1 MIPESIG
8 AVLMIGHFIVSIF
21 NVQLGAPVIYTMP
34 FETMEQCE
42 FYGKLLPTD
51 MQIDL
56 EWKHSTRYQCYTIAQ
71 FQQMQQQRQPQQQQ
85 QDTAPGPQKANSD
98 RGV

>member
-42 FYGKLLPTD
+42 FYSKLLPTD
-51 MQIDL
+51 VKIDL
-56 EWKHSTRYQCYTIAQ
+56 EWKHITRYQCFTIEE
-71 FQQMQQQRQPQQQQ
+71 FQQMQQQQQQQ
-85 QDTAPGPQKANSD
+85 QQGTAPGPQKPNSD

>member
-1 MIPESIG
+1 MLPESVG

-21 NVQLGAPVIYTMP
+21 NVQLGAPVIYTLP

-42 FYGKLLPTD
+42 FYGKQLPTD

-56 EWKHSTRYQCYTIAQ
+56 EWKHSTRFQCFTIAQ
-71 FQQMQQQRQPQQQQ
+71 FQELQRQQGLAN
-85 QDTAPGPQKANSD
+85 DPGPQKPNSD

>member
-1 MIPESIG
+1 MLPESVG

-42 FYGKLLPTD
+42 FYGELLPTD

-56 EWKHSTRYQCYTIAQ
+56 EWKHSTRFQCFTIAQ
-71 FQQMQQQRQPQQQQ
+71 FQEMQRQQGLAN
-85 QDTAPGPQKANSD
+85 DPGPQKPLPGD
-98 RGV
+98 EGV